1 MTEVSIALVILGAL
15 AWDIARRKLRGIAIE
30 KYDARLT
37 QIESNLQEVA
47 VDVLRAQATADKNAK
62 VTEALGIDWLKRFD
76 QVEASVAKREK
87 DLTTKVGGA
96 IASLP
101 SKGYNR

>member
-1 MTEVSIALVILGAL
+1 MTELSIALVILGAL

-30 KYDARLT
+30 KYDARFK

-47 VDVLRAQATADKNAK
+47 VDVLRAQQTADKNAK
-62 VTEALGIDWLKRFD
+62 VTEALGVDWLKRFA
-76 QVEASVAKREK
+76 QVEESVAKREK
-87 DLTTKVGGA
+87 DLTAKVGGA

>member
-1 MTEVSIALVILGAL
+1 MTELAIALVILGVL

-37 QIESNLQEVA
+37 QIESNVQEVA
-47 VDVLRAQATADKNAK
+47 IDVLRAQQTADKNAK
-62 VTEALGIDWLKRFD
+62 VTEALGVDWLKRFA
-76 QVEASVAKREK
+76 QVEDSVAKREK
-87 DLTTKVGGA
+87 DLTAKVGGA

>member
-1 MTEVSIALVILGAL
+1 MTELSIALVILGAL

-30 KYDARLT
+30 RLA
-37 QIESNLQEVA
+37 QIEANLQEVA
-47 VDVLRAQATADKNAK
+47 VDVLRAQQTADKNAK

>member
-1 MTEVSIALVILGAL
+1 MTELSIALVILGAL

-30 KYDARLT
+30 KYDARFK
-37 QIESNLQEVA
+37 QIEANVQEVA
-47 VDVLRAQATADKNAK
+47 VDVLRAQQTADLNAK
-62 VTEALGIDWLKRFD
+62 VTKELGLDWLRRFD